1 MSTQFNDPILH
12 QPIDDLAVSENF
24 RLDFLRADFTTLAEA
39 LEYDADQLIKE
50 KKFTYHTI
58 TELIELL
65 NSKGL
70 GELFK
75 D

>member
-1 MSTQFNDPILH
+1 MSAQFNDPILH

-24 RLDFLRADFTTLAEA
+24 RLDFLRAGFKTLAEA
-39 LEYDADQLIKE
+39 LEFDADWLIKE